1 MTLSTTTKVNNMAL
15 LPQVFYTN
23 QLPTE
28 DAINQNNNKSYED
41 CINEAIQAMQSNGL
55 SINNIKVGG
64 GIVRFS
70 THDRKKDDKSGFYVF
85 DYQDNV
91 LYGAFGCWR
100 NLDTVTFTSRN
111 YQELTAIQKHEINVR
126 INERKKENELA
137 IQAQHEFVA
146 GKALELMYTPTEH
159 FTHEYINSKQVNIY
173 HNLRNIDNT
182 LFIPLWDY
190 TGRLWNWQ
198 KIYFDA
204 STGRFEK
211 RYLTNGRKQGCFY
224 PIDGRDDIIL
234 ICEGY
239 STGATLHATTGQT
252 VICAMDCG
260 NILPVVKDLRKNP
273 RFTQSRFIICADN
286 DFSDDKVKQKRI
298 DDRLNEWKQYAEV
311 IIPPKG
317 ASSGYDF
324 NDMACDGGNVKDY
337 IFPPVKNKSRIYCVQ
352 DLIMDTTPPDFLLH
366 GIIPKESLGMIH
378 GASGHKKTFLAL
390 HMAYHIGCGL
400 DWAGRKIKS
409 DNDKSVIYLAGE
421 GKHGIKFRFRG
432 LWQQYKRDMHNIF
445 AHDGAFNLNTID
457 GYTEARNIIRTII
470 DDTDKA
476 PSVIFID
483 TLHRFLEGDENSS
496 KDAKTMID
504 ACDKIKQ
511 EFNCAVILV
520 HHTGLNADD
529 RARGSSSWKASMDF
543 EFNVKTVGTST
554 TMYCKKMKD
563 AEEPKPIVFKGNV
576 IELEGIKH
584 ESGEAVTTV
593 VLELAENQEPPQPR
607 DKENENKV
615 KEDTNTLKACWRDK
629 QCGDIHEGRAY
640 VPYSKLIYYAKTQLD
655 YTETQ
660 AKNMTR
666 TDNYRFIGRLI
677 EAKII
682 EKIPYN
688 NEPCY
693 FFLDPATNFALINTK
708 KEGNCDSD
716 DGSEEIPF

>member
-1 MTLSTTTKVNNMAL
+1 MAL
-15 LPQVFYTN
+15 LPQVFYTKD
-23 QLPTE
+23 LPTE
-28 DAINQNNNKSYED
+28 EAINQNNQKSLQD
-41 CINEAIQAMQSNGL
+41 CISEAIQAMASHKLIVQ
-55 SINNIKVGG
+55 NIVLGKM
-64 GIVRFS
+64 IRFS
-70 THDRKKDDKSGFYVF
+70 THERNRNDKSGWCIF

-100 NLDTVTFTSRN
+100 NLDAICFTSRS
-111 YQELTAIQKHEINVR
+111 YRELSPAQQHEISLKIKQR
-126 INERKKENELA
+126 EEENERA

-190 TGRLWNWQ
+190 TGKLWNWQ
-198 KIYFDA
+198 KIYQN
-204 STGRFEK
+204 SNGEFEK
-211 RYLTNGRKQGCFY
+211 RYFKPTEDASGRKQGCFY
-224 PIDGRDDIIL
+224 PIDGRDDTIL

-239 STGATLHATTGQT
+239 STGATLYETTGQT
-252 VICAMDCG
+252 VICAMDSG

-286 DFSDDKVKQKRI
+286 DYSSDTKEQQRI
-298 DDRLNEWKQYAEV
+298 TNRLNDWKQYAEV
-311 IIPPKG
+311 VMPPKG
-317 ASSGYDF
+317 ATSGYDF
-324 NDMACDGGNVKDY
+324 NDMACSGENVKDY
-337 IFPPVKNKSRIYCVQ
+337 IFPPIKNKSRIYCVQ
-352 DLIMDTTPPDFLLH
+352 DLIMDTTPPDFLVH

-400 DWAGRKIKS
+400 EWAGRKIKS

-432 LWQQYKRDMHNIF
+432 LWQQYKRDMNNIF

-457 GYTEARNIIRTII
+457 GYTEARNIIKTII
-470 DDTDKA
+470 TDTNKS

-543 EFNVKTVGTST
+543 EFNVKSTGNIT

-563 AEEPKPIVFKGNV
+563 AEEPNPIVFKGNV

-584 ESGEAVTTV
+584 ESGEAVTTLL
-593 VLELAENQEPPQPR
+593 LELSENQEPPKPR
-607 DKENENKV
+607 DKETENKV
-615 KEDTNTLKACWRDK
+615 KEDTNTLKACWRER
-629 QCGDIHEGRAY
+629 GEIHEGRCY
-640 VPYSKLIYYAKTQLD
+640 VSYSVLKWYAETRLEC
-655 YTETQ
+655 TPTQ

-666 TDNYRFIGRLI
+666 TDSNRFIGRLI

-682 EKIPYN
+682 EKIPHQ

-693 FFLDPATNFALINTK
+693 FFLDSATNFALINGK
-708 KEGNCDSD
+708 KQADYDNDE
-716 DGSEEIPF
+716 GSEDIPF